1 MRTKISV
8 VVPVYNAES
17 TISRVIEGLMNQSLK
32 DIEVLIVDD
41 GSTDD
46 TYKVI
51 NKYAQED
58 SRIKVLHK
66 QNEGVSMARQ
76 FGMEKAKGEYFI
88 HADADD
94 WVEPTMLE
102 EMYNKARE
110 EDADVV
116 ICDFIQSSGVSEK
129 VISQIPNSNK
139 SHEIL
144 KQIFHGGIFAALWN
158 KLIRTSLYEK
168 YKVQFFPDVNYC
180 EDVLCCVQILKN
192 PDVRVSYLP
201 KAYYHYVIN
210 PMSISHR
217 MTRKTYLGLEK
228 YLVKIEEYLSE
239 PEWYSCIQKA
249 KLGVFLESFRTKG
262 VMTDAEITEFFAS
275 IESVAFSNPSIR
287 WKLGYLMVK
296 LGFYSIARKLLK
308 Y

>member
-1 MRTKISV
+1 MPEVSLIT
-8 VVPVYNAES
+8 PVYNAEA
-17 TISRVIEGLMNQSLK
+17 TVSRMMDSILAQTMSEW
-32 DIEVLIVDD
+32 ELIVVDD
-41 GSTDD
+41 GSTDG
-46 TYKVI
+46 TSVI
-51 NKYAQED
+51 LDDYANRDE
-58 SRIKVLHK
+58 RIKVFHK
-66 QNEGVSMARQ
+66 SNEGVAMARQ
-76 FGMEKAKGEYFI
+76 LGMENAIGEYFI

-116 ICDFIQSSGVSEK
+116 ISDFIQSSGSREK

-217 MTRKTYLGLEK
+217 MTRKTYLGLQK
-228 YLVKIEEYLSE
+228 YLVKIEECLYE
-239 PEWYSCIQKA
+239 PEWYSCVEKA

-262 VMTDAEITEFFAS
+262 VMTDMEIAESFAQ